1 MLSFRDN
8 SRAEYITDIMFNTTL
23 TQYHV
28 NHYTHI
34 CDKSFDYYVFSLK
47 LPLRSTLIIFNRF
60 IF

>member
-28 NHYTHI
+28 DHYTHI
-34 CDKSFDYYVFSLK
+34 CDKSFDYYVLA
-47 LPLRSTLIIFNRF
+47 
-60 IF
+60 